1 MKIRHTKMLTVI
13 TGCMFS
19 GKSTELIRRVN
30 CLRSIGENVLVINHA
45 SDNRYTDSE
54 AVVSHSGRTMTSLKA
69 KRLTGIGHLG
79 YGVIAIDEAQFF
91 PDLVNAVLGFIENG
105 KKVIVA
111 GLIGDFQCNPIGD
124 ILELLPHAD
133 DTIRLYALCSVCRD
147 GTRAA
152 FTKRTTD
159 SKEQVVIGSS
169 IYMAVCRKCR

>member
-1 MKIRHTKMLTVI
+1 MLTVI

-19 GKSTELIRRVN
+19 GKSTELMRRVN
-30 CLRSIGENVLVINHA
+30 CHKSIGEHVLVINHA
-45 SDNRYTDSE
+45 SDNRYTE
-54 AVVSHSGRTMTSLKA
+54 QPVVVSHNGQSMSSVKA
-69 KRLTGIGHLG
+69 SRLTDVGHLG

-91 PDLVNAVLGFIENG
+91 PDLIMAVLGYLREG
-105 KKVIVA
+105 KKIIVA

-124 ILELLPHAD
+124 ILKLLPHAD
-133 DTIRLYALCSVCRD
+133 ETIRLYAFCSVCRD

-152 FTKRTTD
+152 FTKRTSK